1 MRTFILY
8 CCLLG
13 YSLTA
18 FAKEKSQE
26 VNAILHDQ
34 SYIVAFG
41 KLPDA
46 STSEQLRIRIHLS
59 YTEQLLRSASVQ
71 KLTALQLTN
80 RLSILD
86 LLHQYM
92 LAGNFPVNK
101 DYPGE
106 RKPCFIDAGG
116 NICAVGYLIEQTKG
130 RQLAEAINA
139 KHQYDLLLNM
149 HEQVIEEW
157 ATEYGLTLEE
167 CAMIQP
173 TYGSSPPS
181 NQVAYADIKKAYG
194 VSSGLI
200 GGVNIAA
207 NMVNLSAKGNHNA
220 TMPYIGLAAGI
231 GQVIIGIVNIKHPVT
246 AHGINQ
252 YPVTTS
258 YKAQNNLSYVNIALG
273 TTTIIT
279 STLNLLMNRKNSM
292 KRNAVNLYSYPTY
305 NNSLSMGLC
314 FTRRI

>member
-8 CCLLG
+8 CCLMIC
-13 YSLTA
+13 SLTA

-26 VNAILHDQ
+26 VNAVLHDQ
-34 SYIVAFG
+34 SYTVAFG
-41 KLPDA
+41 KLPEA
-46 STSEQLRIRIHLS
+46 STNEQLRIRTHLS
-59 YTEQLLRSASVQ
+59 YTVQLLRSAAAQ
-71 KLTALQLTN
+71 KLTVLQLSN
-80 RLSILD
+80 RRLILD
-86 LLHQYM
+86 YLHQYM

-130 RQLAEAINA
+130 RQLAEAINT
-139 KHQYDLLLNM
+139 KHQYDLLLDM
-149 HEQVIEEW
+149 HEEAIEEW
-157 ATEYGLTLEE
+157 ATEFGLTLEE

-173 TYGSSPPS
+173 MYGPPVSSAP
-181 NQVAYADIKKAYG
+181 VTYADIKKGYG
-194 VSSGLI
+194 ISSGLI
-200 GGVNIAA
+200 SGVNIAA
-207 NMVNLSAKGNHNA
+207 NMANLSAKGHHSP
-220 TMPYIGLAAGI
+220 TMSYIGLAAGI
-231 GQVIIGIVNIKHPVT
+231 GQVIIGFANIQKQVT
-246 AHGINQ
+246 IYRINE

-279 STLNLLMNRKNSM
+279 STLNLVMNRKNNV
-292 KRNAVNLYSYPTY
+292 KRNAVNLYSYPGH
-305 NNSLSMGLC
+305 NNALSMGFC